1 MIVYTFCLFV
11 IIASIIFFYSGK
23 ANKYAFLLSAYL
35 IIFSIYPLTYHFAFY
50 SDNDFI
56 LAIVFYNFSP
66 LYFLGGPILYFYVQ
80 GTLKDKIKWK
90 PIHLLHL
97 IPTIIFTI
105 NAFPYM
111 FSAFNH
117 KLEIAHLIHQN
128 PENLKS
134 LQYNWFIPN
143 IGGLIMR
150 PITVSLYIIGS
161 FIELYKT
168 NKSPQQETRQL
179 NIITRWLIT
188 LLCISFL
195 FMAVYGYA
203 GILATQNDIRTTFT
217 VLQRINYVIAGLFL
231 VIPLTIMMF
240 PQILYGLPV
249 RDITKSMPATV
260 ETYNTKKYIQSGIK
274 NQEAFKI
281 LSQKILEYFDAEKP
295 YLKQNFTLT
304 ELAAALHCPQHH
316 ISYCFSDFLD
326 TTFTKLRSTK
336 RIEYAQNLLKEKT
349 SKDLT
354 IDQIAEMSGF
364 SSRST
369 FFSTFKEFNGMTPT
383 EFMEQTNRS

>member
-50 SDNDFI
+50 SDNNFI

-66 LYFLGGPILYFYVQ
+66 LYFLGGPLLYFYVQ
-80 GTLKDKIKWK
+80 GTLKDKIEWK

-97 IPTIIFTI
+97 IPVFIFTV
-105 NAFPYM
+105 NAMPYLLTP
-111 FSAFNH
+111 FHH
-117 KLEIAHLIHQN
+117 KLEIAQQIHQN
-128 PENLKS
+128 VNNLKT

-143 IGGLIMR
+143 IYGLIAR
-150 PITVSLYIIGS
+150 PISVSVYIIAS
-161 FIELYKT
+161 FIELYKV
-168 NKSPQQETRQL
+168 NKSTVQKTRQL
-179 NIITRWLIT
+179 NIITRWLIS
-188 LLCISFL
+188 LLTISL
-195 FMAVYGYA
+195 FFMIIYGFA
-203 GILATQNDIRTTFT
+203 GILANQNDIQTTFGI
-217 VLQRINYVIAGLFL
+217 LQRINSLIGGLFL
-231 VIPLTIMMF
+231 IIPLIIVMF

-249 RDITKSMPATV
+249 RDLSKAMPVTKEP
-260 ETYNTKKYIQSGIK
+260 YNTKKYIQSTVK
-274 NQEAFKI
+274 NQESFKI
-281 LSQKILEYFDAEKP
+281 LSQKILEYFEAEKP

-336 RIEYAQNLLKEKT
+336 RIEYAQNLLKEGT
-349 SKDLT
+349 TKDFT

-369 FFSTFKEFNGMTPT
+369 FFSTFKEITGMTPT
-383 EFMEQTNRS
+383 EFMEQSKSA

>member
-11 IIASIIFFYSGK
+11 IIACIILFYNGK
-23 ANKYAFLLSAYL
+23 ANKNAFLLSAYL
-35 IIFSIYPLTYHFAFY
+35 IIFGIYPLTYHFAFY

-56 LAIVFYNFSP
+56 LAIIFYNFSP
-66 LYFLGGPILYFYVQ
+66 LYFLAGPLVYFYVQ
-80 GTLKDKIKWK
+80 GTLKDKIEWK

-97 IPTIIFTI
+97 IPAFVFTV
-105 NAFPYM
+105 NAMPYLL
-111 FSAFNH
+111 SSFNH
-117 KLEIAHLIHQN
+117 KLEIAQQIHQN
-128 PENLKS
+128 VNNLKT

-143 IGGLIMR
+143 ISGLIAR
-150 PITVSLYIIGS
+150 PISVSLYITAS
-161 FIELYKT
+161 FIELYKV
-168 NKSPQQETRQL
+168 NKSTVQKTRQL
-179 NIITRWLIT
+179 NIITRWLIS
-188 LLCISFL
+188 LLTISL
-195 FMAVYGYA
+195 FFMIIYGFA
-203 GILATQNDIRTTFT
+203 GILANQNDIQTTFGI
-217 VLQRINYVIAGLFL
+217 LQRINSLIGGLFL
-231 VIPLTIMMF
+231 IIPLIIVMF

-249 RDITKSMPATV
+249 RDLSKAMPVTKEP
-260 ETYNTKKYIQSGIK
+260 YNTKKYIQSTVK

-281 LSQKILEYFDAEKP
+281 LSQKILEYFEAEKP

-336 RIEYAQNLLKEKT
+336 RIEYAQNLLREGT
-349 SKDLT
+349 TKDFT

-369 FFSTFKEFNGMTPT
+369 FFSTFKEITGMTPT
-383 EFMEQTNRS
+383 EFMEQSKSA

>member
-11 IIASIIFFYSGK
+11 IIACIILFYNGK
-23 ANKYAFLLSAYL
+23 ANKNAFLLSAYL
-35 IIFSIYPLTYHFAFY
+35 IIFGIYPLTYHFAFY

-56 LAIVFYNFSP
+56 LAIIFYNFSP
-66 LYFLGGPILYFYVQ
+66 LYFLAGPLVYFYVQ
-80 GTLKDKIKWK
+80 GTLKDKIEWK

-97 IPTIIFTI
+97 IPAFVFTV
-105 NAFPYM
+105 NAMPYLL
-111 FSAFNH
+111 SSFNH
-117 KLEIAHLIHQN
+117 KLEIAQQIHQN
-128 PENLKS
+128 VNNLKT

-143 IGGLIMR
+143 ITGLIAR
-150 PITVSLYIIGS
+150 PISVSLYITAS
-161 FIELYKT
+161 FIELYKV
-168 NKSPQQETRQL
+168 NKSTVQKTRQL
-179 NIITRWLIT
+179 NIITRWLIS
-188 LLCISFL
+188 LLTISL
-195 FMAVYGYA
+195 FFMIIYGFA
-203 GILATQNDIRTTFT
+203 GILANQNDIQTTFGT
-217 VLQRINYVIAGLFL
+217 LQRINSLIGGLFL
-231 VIPLTIMMF
+231 IIPLIIVMF

-249 RDITKSMPATV
+249 RDLSKAMPVTKEP
-260 ETYNTKKYIQSGIK
+260 YNTKKYIQSTVK

-281 LSQKILEYFDAEKP
+281 LSQKILEYFEAEKP

-336 RIEYAQNLLKEKT
+336 RIEYAQNLLKEGT
-349 SKDLT
+349 TKDFT

-369 FFSTFKEFNGMTPT
+369 FFSTFKEITGMIPT
-383 EFMEQTNRS
+383 EFMEQSKSS